1 MEDNDKIMEMK
12 EVIRKIKKMRK
23 REAKR
28 TAKYCIRKLFK
39 NKLGLEVNKIS
50 IDNGKHK
57 YLNKKTGFTEEI
69 YYEFITITFNNSYHK
84 LVYLYSGI
92 TDSYIITINNC
103 VSAQFFDFDPDDYE
117 YICDMKHIKDD
128 NYIIKSDAGNKYKI
142 TYLDEV
148 EIDCYEKI
156 VDCFENETLCC
167 IELIKLFKEYPILEY
182 RRLAILILLSQRH
195 NGDFKKLPRDIAVL
209 IAKKVY
215 SFRY

>member
-1 MEDNDKIMEMK
+1 MDNDKIMEMK
-12 EVIRKIKKMRK
+12 EVIRKIKKTRK

-39 NKLGLEVNKIS
+39 NKLGLKVNKIK

-57 YLNKKTGFTEEI
+57 YLTGEGEFTEEI

-84 LVYLYSGI
+84 LLYLYSGI
-92 TDSYIITINNC
+92 TDSYIITLNNC
-103 VSAQFFDFDPDDYE
+103 VSAQIFDFDPDDYK
-117 YICDMKHIKDD
+117 YICSIKHIKDD

-148 EIDCYEKI
+148 KIDCYEKI

-182 RRLAILILLSQRH
+182 RRLSILILLSQRH
-195 NGDFKKLPRDIAVL
+195 NGDFKKLPKDIAII

>member
-1 MEDNDKIMEMK
+1 MDNDKIKEMK
-12 EVIRKIKKMRK
+12 EVIREIKEMRK
-23 REAKR
+23 REAKQ
-28 TAKYCIRKLFK
+28 TAKYCIKKLFK

-57 YLNKKTGFTEEI
+57 YLNKKNGFTEEI

-92 TDSYIITINNC
+92 TDSYIITLNNC

-117 YICDMKHIKDD
+117 YICSIKHIKDD
-128 NYIIKSDAGNKYKI
+128 NYIIKSDAGNIYKI

-182 RRLAILILLSQRH
+182 RRLSILILLSQRH
-195 NGDFKKLPRDIAVL
+195 NGDFKKLPKDIAIL

-215 SFRY
+215 NFRY